1 MTLRFADK
9 LIFGLLG
16 VAAVLLGLSVLFFAQ
31 GKVVAFYL
39 LGAVMLSS
47 AVGVVVV
54 KDLIRSA
61 FLLAL
66 SFLCVGGLYVLL
78 HADFLAAAQILIYAG
93 AVAILFVFGVM
104 LTRREQ
110 EPQMVHTFEF
120 RVTAAVFIGFG
131 LLVLLV
137 RAIFA
142 LPWPSHP
149 PDGAVTNT
157 VVSIGEHFFGR
168 YILPFEIASV
178 ILLMA
183 LIGAIVIARKEN
195 HRA

>member
-31 GKVVAFYL
+31 GKVIAFYL
-39 LGAVMLSS
+39 LGAVMLTS

-78 HADFLAAAQILIYAG
+78 QADFLAAAQILIYAG

-110 EPQMVHTFEF
+110 DPQMVHSFEF

-149 PDGAVTNT
+149 SSGAVANT
-157 VVSIGEHFFGR
+157 VVSI
-168 YILPFEIASV
+168 ASV
-178 ILLMA
+178 VLLMA